1 METTGMKVF
10 KLAMW
15 KKGIYNLY
23 RYRCNAS
30 GLVVYVEFFNK
41 DPEIRK
47 AMGRWS
53 ECPNLNV
60 LKRIQTSL
68 PTLAVS

>member
-1 METTGMKVF
+1 LETTGMKIL

-15 KKGIYNLY
+15 EKGIYNLY

-41 DPEIRK
+41 DPAIRR
-47 AMGRWS
+47 AVGRWAK
-53 ECPNLNV
+53 CPNLNV
-60 LKRIQTSL
+60 FKRIQMSL
-68 PTLAVS
+68 PRLAVS